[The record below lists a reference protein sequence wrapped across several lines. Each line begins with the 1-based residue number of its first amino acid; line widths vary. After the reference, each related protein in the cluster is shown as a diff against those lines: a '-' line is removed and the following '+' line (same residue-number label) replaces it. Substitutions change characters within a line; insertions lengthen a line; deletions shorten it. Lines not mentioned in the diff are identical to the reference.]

1 MPFAIGDAA
10 LDSQQQYRHRH
21 RVDESGTDASG
32 GVVSEPRKNYPTASK
47 LARARAESFRS
58 LFPRHWIALD
68 NMPEDLNWAI
78 GGEAGDGIDSTG
90 KIFAQA
96 LSRAGRHVFTSKD
109 FASRIRGG
117 YTAYKVRTSVDRV
130 ESVVDRLDVLIA
142 LTERTIDENMNELH
156 EGSVIIYD
164 GERTTMQNVEIPEG
178 MIGLE
183 VPLKRL
189 AEEAGGAIM
198 RNVVA
203 LGAACEVTQFPI
215 ENLDESLEKRF
226 GDKGEAIVENNKEAA
241 RKGQDYVD
249 EEYDHDFGYELECT
263 DNDYVLLNGDEAI
276 GMGAIAGGCR
286 FYAGYPIT
294 PATDVMEY
302 LTGRIDEFGGTVVQA
317 EDELSAI
324 NMALGAARAGARS
337 MTATSG
343 PGIDLMTETFGLV
356 ATSETPLVICD
367 VMRSGPSTGM
377 PTKQEQGDLNMTL
390 YGGHGEVP
398 RFVVAPTSIS
408 ECFWKTI
415 EAFNLAEKYQI
426 PVFLV
431 SDLALAVTE
440 QTFPPEAF
448 DMDQVE
454 IERGN
459 VVDEDDI
466 DAWLDEQGRF
476 QPHFP
481 TADGVSPRA
490 FPGTTEGAHMTTGL
504 EHDEL
509 GRRTE
514 DTDVRVEQV
523 DKRQRKVDTA
533 EEQESF
539 DYREFGE
546 PDADTLVISW
556 GSNEGAMREGMEI
569 LDERGID
576 VRFIS
581 VPYLF
586 PRPDLSDEIEAAEQ
600 TIVVECNATG
610 QFADVIEHDVLER
623 VDRVN
628 KYTGVRYKADEL
640 ADEITEAVGATQ
652 EVPQ

>member
-1 MPFAIGDAA
+1 
-10 LDSQQQYRHRH
+10 
-21 RVDESGTDASG
+21 
-32 GVVSEPRKNYPTASK
+32 
-47 LARARAESFRS
+47 
-58 LFPRHWIALD
+58 
-68 NMPEDLNWAI
+68 MPEDLNWAI

-142 LTERTIDENMNELH
+142 LTERTIDENMDELH
-156 EGSVIIYD
+156 DGSVIIYD
-164 GERTTMQNVEIPEG
+164 GERTTMQNVEIPDE

-189 AEEAGGAIM
+189 AEDAGGAIM
-198 RNVVA
+198 ANVVA
-203 LGAACEVTQFPI
+203 LGAACEVTGFPI

-226 GDKGEAIVENNKEAA
+226 GDKGEAIVENNKKAA
-241 RKGQDYVD
+241 RAGQAFVQ
-249 EEYDHDFGYELECT
+249 EEYDHDFGYSMETT

-276 GMGAIAGGCR
+276 GMGAIAAGCR
-286 FYAGYPIT
+286 FYSGYPIT

-302 LTGRIDEFGGTVVQA
+302 MTGRVDQFGGKVVQA
-317 EDELSAI
+317 EDELAAI
-324 NMALGAARAGARS
+324 NMALGAARAGARA

-356 ATSETPLVICD
+356 ATTETPLVICD

-377 PTKQEQGDLNMTL
+377 PTKQEQGDLNMAL
-390 YGGHGEVP
+390 YGGHGEIP
-398 RFVVAPTSIS
+398 RFVVAPTNIS
-408 ECFWKTI
+408 ECFWKTV
-415 EAFNLAEKYQI
+415 EAFNLAEKYQT

-431 SDLALAVTE
+431 SDLAMAVTE
-440 QTFPPEAF
+440 QTFAPETF
-448 DMDQVE
+448 DMDEVE
-454 IERGN
+454 IERGK

-466 DAWLDEQGRF
+466 DGWQNEKGQF

-481 TADGVSPRA
+481 SADGVSPRT
-490 FPGTTEGAHMTTGL
+490 FPGTSGGAHMTTGL
-504 EHDEL
+504 EHDAL

-514 DTDVRVEQV
+514 DTDVREDQVE
-523 DKRQRKVDTA
+523 KRDRKVETA
-533 EEQESF
+533 REEEDW
-539 DYREFGE
+539 DYREFGD

-556 GSNEGAMREGMEI
+556 GSNEGAMREGLEMLAEEG
-569 LDERGID
+569 LD
-576 VRFIS
+576 VRFVS
-581 VPYLF
+581 VPYIF
-586 PRPDLSDEIEAAEQ
+586 PRPDLSEEIEAAEQ

-628 KYTGVRYKADEL
+628 KYDGVRFKADEL
-640 ADEITEAVGATQ
+640 AQEIRDAVDAETEVSA
-652 EVPQ
+652 

>member
-1 MPFAIGDAA
+1 MPD
-10 LDSQQQYRHRH
+10 
-21 RVDESGTDASG
+21 
-32 GVVSEPRKNYPTASK
+32 
-47 LARARAESFRS
+47 
-58 LFPRHWIALD
+58 
-68 NMPEDLNWAI
+68 DLNWAI

-117 YTAYKVRTSVDRV
+117 YTASKIRTSVDRV
-130 ESVVDRLDVLIA
+130 ESVVDRLDILIA
-142 LTERTIDENMNELH
+142 LTERTVHENEDELH
-156 EGSVIIYD
+156 EDSVVIYD
-164 GERTTMQNVEIPEG
+164 GERSTMQDVEVPHG
-178 MIGLE
+178 ATALE

-198 RNVVA
+198 LNVVA
-203 LGAACEVTQFPI
+203 LGAACEVMDFPI
-215 ENLDESLEKRF
+215 ENLDESLQKRF
-226 GDKGEAIVENNKEAA
+226 GDKGEAIVENNKQAA
-241 RKGQDYVD
+241 RKGQSYVAEEFDHEFPYDIETTD
-249 EEYDHDFGYELECT
+249 E
-263 DNDYVLLNGDEAI
+263 DYVLLNGDEAI
-276 GMGAIAGGCR
+276 GMGAIAAGCR

-302 LTGRIDEFGGTVVQA
+302 LTGRIDQFGGKVVQA

-390 YGGHGEVP
+390 YGGHGEIP
-398 RFVVAPTSIS
+398 RFVVAPTTIS
-408 ECFWKTI
+408 ECFWKTV
-415 EAFNLAEKYQI
+415 EAFNLAEKYQT

-431 SDLALAVTE
+431 SDLAMAVTE
-440 QTFPPEAF
+440 QTFSPDTF

-454 IERGN
+454 VDRGK

-466 DAWLDEQGRF
+466 DAWLDEKGRF
-476 QPHFP
+476 QAHFP
-481 TADGVSPRA
+481 AADGVSPRA
-490 FPGTTEGAHMTTGL
+490 FPGTTNGAHMTTGL

-514 DTDVRVEQV
+514 DTEVRVEQV
-523 DKRQRKVDTA
+523 DKRQRKVETA
-533 EEQESF
+533 REQEEF
-539 DYREFGE
+539 DYREFGDPE
-546 PDADTLVISW
+546 ADTLVISW
-556 GSNEGAMREGMEI
+556 GSNEGAMREGIEF
-569 LDERGID
+569 LDEDGYDI
-576 VRFIS
+576 RFIS
-581 VPYLF
+581 VPYIF
-586 PRPDLSDEIEAAEQ
+586 PRPDLTDEVAAAET

-623 VDRVN
+623 VERVN
-628 KYTGVRYKADEL
+628 KYTGVRFDADEL
-640 ADEITEAVGATQ
+640 AEEIKATLADSAGTE
-652 EVPQ
+652 EVEAE

>member
-1 MPFAIGDAA
+1 MPD
-10 LDSQQQYRHRH
+10 
-21 RVDESGTDASG
+21 
-32 GVVSEPRKNYPTASK
+32 
-47 LARARAESFRS
+47 
-58 LFPRHWIALD
+58 
-68 NMPEDLNWAI
+68 DLNWAI

-117 YTAYKVRTSVDRV
+117 YTAYKVRTSVERV
-130 ESVVDRLDVLIA
+130 ESVVDRLDILIA
-142 LTERTIDENMNELH
+142 LTERTIDENMEELH

-164 GERTTMQNVEIPEG
+164 GERTTMQDVEIPEG
-178 MIGLE
+178 MIGLN

-203 LGAACEVTQFPI
+203 LGAACEVADFPI
-215 ENLDESLEKRF
+215 ENLDESLQKRF
-226 GDKGEAIVENNKEAA
+226 GDKGTAIVENNRKAA
-241 RKGQDYVD
+241 RAGQEYVAGEFD
-249 EEYDHDFGYELECT
+249 REFDYELETT
-263 DNDYVLLNGDEAI
+263 DADYVLLNGDEAI
-276 GMGAIAGGCR
+276 GMGAIAAGCR

-302 LTGRIDEFGGTVVQA
+302 LTGRIDRYGGTVVQA

-324 NMALGAARAGARS
+324 NLALGAARAGARS

-377 PTKQEQGDLNMTL
+377 PTKQEQGDLDMLL
-390 YGGHGEVP
+390 YGGHGEIP
-398 RFVVAPTSIS
+398 RFVLGPTTVS
-408 ECFWKTI
+408 ECFWKTV
-415 EAFNLAEKYQI
+415 EAFNLAEKYQT

-448 DMDQVE
+448 DMDAVE
-454 IERGN
+454 IERGK
-459 VVDEDDI
+459 VVDEDEI
-466 DAWLDEQGRF
+466 DAWLDEKGRF

-490 FPGTTEGAHMTTGL
+490 FPGTAEGAHMTTGL
-504 EHDEL
+504 EHDGL

-514 DTDVRVEQV
+514 DEDIRVEQV
-523 DKRQRKVDTA
+523 DKRNRKVETA
-533 EEQESF
+533 REQEEW
-539 DYREFGE
+539 DYREFGDPE
-546 PDADTLVISW
+546 ADTLVVSW
-556 GSNEGAMREGMEI
+556 GSNEGAIREGMDF
-569 LDERGID
+569 LDEEGID
-576 VRFIS
+576 VRFVS

-586 PRPDLSDEIEAAEQ
+586 PRPDLTEEIESAQ
-600 TIVVECNATG
+600 TTIVVECNATG

-623 VDRVN
+623 VERVN
-628 KYTGVRYKADEL
+628 KYTGVRFKAEEL
-640 ADEITEAVGATQ
+640 ASEIKQAIAAPREATQ
-652 EVPQ
+652 

>member
-1 MPFAIGDAA
+1 
-10 LDSQQQYRHRH
+10 
-21 RVDESGTDASG
+21 
-32 GVVSEPRKNYPTASK
+32 
-47 LARARAESFRS
+47 
-58 LFPRHWIALD
+58 
-68 NMPEDLNWAI
+68 MPEDLNWAI

-142 LTERTIDENMNELH
+142 LTERTIDENMDELH

-164 GERTTMQNVEIPEG
+164 GERSTMQDLEIPDE
-178 MIGLE
+178 MYGLS

-189 AEEAGGAIM
+189 AEDAGGAIM

-203 LGAACEVTQFPI
+203 LGAACEVADFPI

-226 GDKGEAIVENNKEAA
+226 GEKGEAIVENNKEAA
-241 RKGQDYVD
+241 RLGQEYVAEEFDYEFD
-249 EEYDHDFGYELECT
+249 YDLETT

-276 GMGAIAGGCR
+276 GMGAIAAGCR

-302 LTGRIDEFGGTVVQA
+302 LTGRIDQYGGKVVQA
-317 EDELSAI
+317 EDELAAI
-324 NMALGAARAGARS
+324 NLALGAARAGARS

-356 ATSETPLVICD
+356 ATTETPLVICD

-377 PTKQEQGDLNMTL
+377 PTKQEQGDLDMLL
-390 YGGHGEVP
+390 YGGHGEIP
-398 RFVVAPTSIS
+398 RFVVGPTTVA
-408 ECFWKTI
+408 ECFWKTV
-415 EAFNLAEKYQI
+415 EAFNLAEKYQT
-426 PVFLV
+426 PVYLV

-448 DMDQVE
+448 DMDEVE

-466 DAWLDEQGRF
+466 DSWLDEQGRF

-481 TADGVSPRA
+481 AADGISPRA
-490 FPGTTEGAHMTTGL
+490 FPGTEDGAHMTTGL

-514 DTDVRVEQV
+514 EEEVRVEQV
-523 DKRQRKVDTA
+523 DKRTQKVQTA
-533 EEQESF
+533 KEREDW
-539 DYREFGE
+539 DYREYGD
-546 PDADTLVISW
+546 PDADTLVLSW
-556 GSNEGAMREGMEI
+556 GSNEGAMREALDI
-569 LDERGID
+569 LAEDDID
-576 VRFIS
+576 VRFLS

-586 PRPDLSDEIEAAEQ
+586 PRPDLTEEVEAADDV
-600 TIVVECNATG
+600 IVVECNATG
-610 QFADVIEHDVLER
+610 QFADVVEHDVLER
-623 VDRVN
+623 VQRIN
-628 KYTGVRYKADEL
+628 KYTGVRFKADEL
-640 ADEITEAVGATQ
+640 ADDIKDALADTQ
-652 EVPQ
+652 EVTA

>member
-1 MPFAIGDAA
+1 
-10 LDSQQQYRHRH
+10 
-21 RVDESGTDASG
+21 
-32 GVVSEPRKNYPTASK
+32 
-47 LARARAESFRS
+47 
-58 LFPRHWIALD
+58 
-68 NMPEDLNWAI
+68 MPEDLNWAI

-130 ESVVDRLDVLIA
+130 ESVVDRLDILIA
-142 LTERTIDENMNELH
+142 LTERTIDENLDELH

-164 GERTTMQNVEIPEG
+164 GERTTMQDVEIPEE
-178 MIGLE
+178 MVGLN

-203 LGAACEVTQFPI
+203 LGAACAVADFPI

-226 GDKGEAIVENNKEAA
+226 GDKGTAIVENNKKAA
-241 RKGQDYVD
+241 RAGQEYVA
-249 EEYDHDFGYELECT
+249 EEFDRGFDYELETT
-263 DNDYVLLNGDEAI
+263 DADYVLLNGDEAI
-276 GMGAIAGGCR
+276 GMGAIAAGCR

-302 LTGRIDEFGGTVVQA
+302 LTGRIDQYGGTVVQA

-324 NMALGAARAGARS
+324 NLALGAARAGARS

-343 PGIDLMTETFGLV
+343 PGIDLMTETFGLI

-377 PTKQEQGDLNMTL
+377 PTKQEQGDLDMLL
-390 YGGHGEVP
+390 YGGHGEIP
-398 RFVVAPTSIS
+398 RFVLGPTTVA
-408 ECFWKTI
+408 ECFWKTV
-415 EAFNLAEKYQI
+415 EAFNLAEKYQT

-440 QTFPPEAF
+440 QTYPPEAF
-448 DMDQVE
+448 DMDAVE
-454 IERGN
+454 IERGK
-459 VVDEDDI
+459 VVEEEEI

-490 FPGTTEGAHMTTGL
+490 FPGTADGAHMTTGL
-504 EHDEL
+504 EHDGL

-514 DTDVRVEQV
+514 DEEVRVEQV
-523 DKRQRKVDTA
+523 DKRNRKVETA
-533 EEQESF
+533 REREEW
-539 DYREFGE
+539 DYREFGD
-546 PDADTLVISW
+546 PGADTLVVSW
-556 GSNEGAMREGMEI
+556 GSNEGAMREG
-569 LDERGID
+569 LDYLEAEGID

-586 PRPDLSDEIEAAEQ
+586 PRPDLTEEIEAAE
-600 TIVVECNATG
+600 TVVVVECNATG

-623 VDRVN
+623 VERIN
-628 KYTGVRYKADEL
+628 KYTGVRFKADEL
-640 ADEITEAVGATQ
+640 ATEIKQAIATPQ
-652 EVPQ
+652 EVSQ